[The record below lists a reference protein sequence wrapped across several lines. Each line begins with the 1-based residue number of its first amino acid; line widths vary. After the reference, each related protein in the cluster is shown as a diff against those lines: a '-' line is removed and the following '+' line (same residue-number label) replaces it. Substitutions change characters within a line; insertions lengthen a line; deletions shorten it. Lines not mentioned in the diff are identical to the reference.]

1 VFNSTQITDILKDT
15 YPFLLDNDIE
25 SLLTIAKVKQVSNK
39 TVLIKGGEK
48 SKKIFFIAEGLIR
61 GYFTNDKGV
70 EKNIFLRPERTVTG
84 APNSLINN
92 IPAKYTFEAVGDCVL
107 LEYTQDD
114 FANLS
119 TNNSRFTKM
128 YIHGLHEV
136 IKILIFRV
144 ESLID
149 KMPEERYEQLI
160 DTHPQFFQKA
170 YNKHIANYLGI
181 TSVSLSRI
189 IKRKLDNRN

>member
-1 VFNSTQITDILKDT
+1 VADVSDLTLVLKET
-15 YPFLLDNDIE
+15 YPFLSEEDIVE
-25 SLLTIAKVKQVSNK
+25 LLSISKVRKVSNK
-39 TVLIKGGEK
+39 TVLIKGGEI
-48 SKKIFFIAEGLIR
+48 SKKIYFIAEGLIR
-61 GYFTNDKGV
+61 GYFTNEKGV
-70 EKNIFLRPERTVTG
+70 EKNIFLRPDKTVTG
-84 APNSLINN
+84 APNSLFNKT
-92 IPAKYTFEAVGDCVL
+92 PAKYTFEAVGDCLL
-107 LEYTQDD
+107 LEYEQSD
-114 FANLS
+114 FERLS
-119 TNNSRFTKM
+119 SSNSRFIKM
-128 YIHGLHEV
+128 YIEGLHEV

-160 DTHPQFFQKA
+160 STHPQFFQKA

>member
-1 VFNSTQITDILKDT
+1 MLDVTLISTLLKET
-15 YPFLLDNDIE
+15 YPFLTEEDFE
-25 SLLTIAKVKQVSNK
+25 ALLSISNIRQVSNK
-39 TVLIKGGEK
+39 TILIKGGEM
-48 SKKIFFIAEGLIR
+48 SKKIYFIAEGLIR
-61 GYFTNDKGV
+61 GYFTNEKGI
-70 EKNIFLRPERTVTG
+70 EKNIFLRQEKTITG
-84 APNSLINN
+84 APNSLFNN
-92 IPAKYTFEAVGDCVL
+92 VPAKYTFEAVGDCLL
-107 LEYTQDD
+107 LEYAQAD
-114 FANLS
+114 FQRLTESNP
-119 TNNSRFTKM
+119 NFTKM
-128 YIHGLHEV
+128 YISGLHEI

-160 DTHPQFFQKA
+160 DTYPQFFQKA

>member
-1 VFNSTQITDILKDT
+1 MFNSTQITDILKDT

>member
-1 VFNSTQITDILKDT
+1 VSDVSIVTTILKET
-15 YPFLLDNDIE
+15 YTFLSDEDIDAFL
-25 SLLTIAKVKQVSNK
+25 SISNLKKVSNK
-39 TVLIKGGEK
+39 TVLIKGGEV
-48 SKKIFFIAEGLIR
+48 SKRIFFIAQGLIR
-61 GYFTNDKGV
+61 GYFTNEKGV
-70 EKNIFLRPERTVTG
+70 EKNIFLRQERTVTG
-84 APNSLINN
+84 APNSLFNN
-92 IPAKYTFEAVGDCVL
+92 IPAKYTFEAVGDCLL
-107 LEYTQDD
+107 LEYTQED
-114 FANLS
+114 FEQLS
-119 TNNSRFTKM
+119 ATNPRFTKM
-128 YIHGLHEV
+128 YVHGLHEV

-160 DTHPQFFQKA
+160 STHPQFFQKA

>member
-1 VFNSTQITDILKDT
+1 MSDHTGLTTVLKET
-15 YPFLLDNDIE
+15 YSFLSDEDIE
-25 SLLTIAKVKQVSNK
+25 ALMSVSAVKQASNK
-39 TVLIKGGEK
+39 TVLIKGGEI
-48 SKKIFFIAEGLIR
+48 SRKIFFVAEGLIR
-61 GYFTNDKGV
+61 GYFTNEKGV
-70 EKNIFLRPERTVTG
+70 EKNIFLRPERTISG
-84 APNSLINN
+84 SPNSLFNN
-92 IPAKYTFEAVGDCVL
+92 IPAKYTFETVGDCVL
-107 LEYTQDD
+107 LEYEQAE
-114 FANLS
+114 FERLMSINP
-119 TNNSRFTKM
+119 RFIKM
-128 YIHGLHEV
+128 YIEGLHEI

-160 DTHPQFFQKA
+160 STHPQFFQKA

>member
-1 VFNSTQITDILKDT
+1 MLNSTQITEILKET
-15 YPFLLDNDIE
+15 YPFLLDSDIE
-25 SLLTIAKVKQVSNK
+25 SLMTIAKLKQVSNK
-39 TVLIKGGEK
+39 TVLIKGGEI
-48 SKKIFFIAEGLIR
+48 SKKLFFIAEGLIR

-70 EKNIFLRPERTVTG
+70 EKNIFLRPERTITG
-84 APNSLINN
+84 APNSLFNDK
-92 IPAKYTFEAVGDCVL
+92 PTKYTFEAVGNCVL
-107 LEYTQDD
+107 LEYTQEE
-114 FANLS
+114 FGKLSIANS
-119 TNNSRFTKM
+119 QFTKM
-128 YIHGLHEV
+128 YVQGLHEV
-136 IKILIFRV
+136 IRTLIFRV

-160 DTHPQFFQKA
+160 NTHPQFFQKA